1 MNKNLLQKCQCI
13 CKYTSIDFLM
23 KIHELQLSC
32 IEQIT
37 GFGYPFGILG
47 RVDRKIGNS
56 GKKSEKSKNIGRTQ
70 SNILLNNYNICAV

>member
-37 GFGYPFGILG
+37 GFGYPFGIWG
-47 RVDRKIGNS
+47 AGGKRNREKAERKLR
-56 GKKSEKSKNIGRTQ
+56 KLKT
-70 SNILLNNYNICAV
+70 

>member
-1 MNKNLLQKCQCI
+1 MNKNLLQKCQCL

-37 GFGYPFGILG
+37 GFGYPFGI
-47 RVDRKIGNS
+47 
-56 GKKSEKSKNIGRTQ
+56 
-70 SNILLNNYNICAV
+70 

>member
-1 MNKNLLQKCQCI
+1 MNKNLLQKCQYI

-37 GFGYPFGILG
+37 GFGCPFGIWG
-47 RVDRKIGNS
+47 RGDREI
-56 GKKSEKSKNIGRTQ
+56 GKKRKEN
-70 SNILLNNYNICAV
+70 